1 MFCWSFFAVS
11 LKINDYCLYGAC
23 LSKMVDLF
31 FRFDGQNYATYL
43 CYFLLFFVNF
53 EETHP
58 GTTELLKSSAISVA
72 RSFIP
77 ANRCAVDK
85 TLKKHLC
92 DLPNLKQARAGC
104 QHFRSLE

>member
-1 MFCWSFFAVS
+1 
-11 LKINDYCLYGAC
+11 
-23 LSKMVDLF
+23 MVDLF
-31 FRFDGQNYATYL
+31 FRIDGQNYAAYL

-53 EETHP
+53 KETHQ
-58 GTTELLKSSAISVA
+58 GTTELLKLTAISVA

-92 DLPNLKQARAGC
+92 DLPNLKQARAGGVPAF
-104 QHFRSLE
+104 QVSWITTKVIVAGHVQPKKDRDIMK